1 MENKYLIS
9 CETHQGNIRKVND
22 DNFLCNYVYKEDLSK
37 GQFEYKGSL
46 DKDKKN
52 IFAIFDGMGGLNYG
66 NVASLIGVKTLKDCI
81 YKNNCFDIEYI
92 IRYINQLICL
102 KKKELHTNIGSTI
115 VLGCIE
121 KNHLNIY
128 NLGDSRAYILRD
140 KSLIQLSQDHT
151 EEDRM
156 LKLGI
161 KNISYKN
168 ILTQHLGIDEEEFLL
183 EPAFKEVLIENKDI
197 ILLCSD
203 GLTSMLNNKEIE
215 DILNKNIDI
224 TMKREELIQE
234 ALNKGGNDNITVI
247 LVEI

>member
-22 DNFLCNYVYKEDLSK
+22 DNFLCDYVYKEDLSK
-37 GQFEYKGSL
+37 GQFEYEGFL
-46 DKDKKN
+46 DKDLKCV
-52 IFAIFDGMGGLNYG
+52 FAIFDGMGGLSYG
-66 NVASLIGVKTLKDCI
+66 NVASLIGVKTLNDYI
-81 YKNNCFDIEYI
+81 HKNNCFDIEYI

-102 KKKELHTNIGSTI
+102 KEKELHTKIGSTI
-115 VLGCIE
+115 VLGYIVN
-121 KNHLNIY
+121 NHLNIY

-140 KSLIQLSQDHT
+140 KSLVQLSQDHT

-161 KNISYKN
+161 KNTSYKN

-183 EPAFKEVLIENKDI
+183 EPAYKKVLIENKDI

-203 GLTSMLNNKEIE
+203 GLTSMLTNKEIE
-215 DILNKNIDI
+215 DILNKDIDI
-224 TMKREELIQE
+224 TIKRKELIQE

>member
-22 DNFLCNYVYKEDLSK
+22 DNFLCDYVYKEDLSK
-37 GQFEYKGSL
+37 GQFEYEGFL
-46 DKDKKN
+46 DKDLKSV
-52 IFAIFDGMGGLNYG
+52 FAIFDGMGGLSYG
-66 NVASLIGVKTLKDCI
+66 NVASLVGVKTLNDYIHKVD
-81 YKNNCFDIEYI
+81 CFDIEYI

-102 KKKELHTNIGSTI
+102 RKKELHTEIGSTI
-115 VLGCIE
+115 VLGYIE
-121 KNHLNIY
+121 NNYLNVY
-128 NLGDSRAYILRD
+128 NLGDSRAYILRN

-161 KNISYKN
+161 RNTSYKN

-183 EPAFKEVLIENKDI
+183 EPAYKKVLIENKDI

-203 GLTSMLNNKEIE
+203 GLTSMLTNKEIK
-215 DILNKNIDI
+215 DILNKDIDI
-224 TMKREELIQE
+224 TMKRKELIQE